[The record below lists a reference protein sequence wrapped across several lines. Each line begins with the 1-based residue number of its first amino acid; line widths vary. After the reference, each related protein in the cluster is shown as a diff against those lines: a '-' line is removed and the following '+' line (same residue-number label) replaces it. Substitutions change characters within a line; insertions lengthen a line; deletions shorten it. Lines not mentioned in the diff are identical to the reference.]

1 MKLCLIMGGAEEGGL
16 ENHVLILCNNFVE
29 HFEITLIAHP
39 MYKDRLDSRVNFI
52 SLPMDL
58 GRRNPW
64 VLLRLFLALRTLKP
78 DLIHTHG
85 NKATA
90 MLASIKPWIQFPC
103 VATVHNVKR
112 RVDMFECMAGV
123 IGVSEGVVDGIEH
136 ERKKVIYNGVDIFA
150 GEPATKSALIEEWQL
165 QPDKKLC
172 LAIGRL
178 VPAKSYDLLIN
189 AWRDIEH
196 NLAIVGEGPEGKKL
210 QQLIDEHNLGYK
222 IKLVGYR
229 DDIRAILPAADL
241 LTISSDREGFSLV
254 LIEALLAE
262 TPVVSTKVAGS
273 REILPQTYLCD
284 TGDTTG
290 FAQIAKLALGDY
302 NSLLESYQPVFAMA
316 KTRLTTQ
323 AMLNETMN
331 YYRQVIGEAL

>member
-29 HFEITLIAHP
+29 QFDVSLIAHP

-52 SLPMDL
+52 PMPMDL

-64 VLLRLFLALRTLKP
+64 LLTRLFLKLKALSP

-90 MLASIKPWIQFPC
+90 IFASIKSWIKTPC
-103 VATVHNVKR
+103 IATVHNVKR

-123 IGVSEGVVDGIEH
+123 IGVSQGVVEGVEH
-136 ERKKVIYNGVDIFA
+136 VRKKVIYNGVDIFEGQA
-150 GEPATKSALIEEWQL
+150 QSKNALIEEWQL
-165 QPDKKLC
+165 QPGRKLC

-178 VPAKSYDLLIN
+178 VPAKAYHLLIS
-189 AWRDIEH
+189 AWQGIDH
-196 NLAIVGEGPEGKKL
+196 NLAIVGEGPEQKKL
-210 QQLIDEHNLGYK
+210 QQLIDDLKLGHK
-222 IKLVGYR
+222 IKLVGFR

-241 LTISSDREGFSLV
+241 LTISSEREGFSLV

-262 TPVVSTKVAGS
+262 TPVVSTTVAGS
-273 REILPQTYLCD
+273 REILPSAYLCS
-284 TGDTTG
+284 TGDVDG
-290 FAQIAKLALGDY
+290 FTAIAKRALEDEE
-302 NSLLESYQPVFAMA
+302 SLTENYKPVFAMA
-316 KTRLTTQ
+316 KTRLTTE

-331 YYRQVIGEAL
+331 YYRNIISEIA